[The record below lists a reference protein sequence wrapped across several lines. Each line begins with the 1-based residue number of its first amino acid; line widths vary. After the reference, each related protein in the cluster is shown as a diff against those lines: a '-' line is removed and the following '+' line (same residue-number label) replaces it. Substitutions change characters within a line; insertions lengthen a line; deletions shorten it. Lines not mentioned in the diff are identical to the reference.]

1 MGPFVEKQAKRGVL
15 VETGGLLPTARG
27 ARMTAVN
34 GTFTVTDGPFTEAKE
49 AIGGYAIVEVGS
61 KEEAIALS
69 REFLQLHV
77 DVLGPGYTGVSEIR
91 EMMAVTCYAPVTA

>member
-1 MGPFVEKQAKRGVL
+1 
-15 VETGGLLPTARG
+15 
-27 ARMTAVN
+27 MTVAN

-91 EMMAVTCYAPVTA
+91 EMMGVTCYAPVTA